1 MNASHTRYAHMRQA
15 LDTPTQV
22 SQGDRPTGNRGQL
35 LTTSAEG
42 QERLQNGAWPDI
54 RVWVY
59 KPDRTRGGGSG
70 CAGTRCRGT
79 RPWATLSSQSAPE
92 MKASLEMP
100 GPPACA
106 AWCAR
111 KRSNDSAG
119 APMRPN
125 DSTDRGTKGRLK
137 TRASRP
143 APLQHPCAPQP
154 SWEAVRLPG
163 RRTWKLDE

>member
-59 KPDRTRGGGSG
+59 KPDRPRDALPRHASLGNAELPERPRDEGVPRDARAPGLRSMVCQETKQRQRRG
-70 CAGTRCRGT
+70 
-79 RPWATLSSQSAPE
+79 PYAPE
-92 MKASLEMP
+92 
-100 GPPACA
+100 
-106 AWCAR
+106 
-111 KRSNDSAG
+111 
-119 APMRPN
+119 
-125 DSTDRGTKGRLK
+125 RLH
-137 TRASRP
+137 RQR
-143 APLQHPCAPQP
+143 HEG
-154 SWEAVRLPG
+154 EAED
-163 RRTWKLDE
+163 TCQ